1 MNKFKKFMKSKKG
14 TLVLAGAAVI
24 LLLGSGVGSARAAL
38 TYYSE
43 NYSAQVEM
51 YDIGVTLVE
60 ASGSDAENLK
70 STDISSRDYIGKDDA
85 WEESQGELLNNLL
98 EQSDDK
104 LVLGKTYNEQLF
116 AKNSGNIDEYVRMRV
131 YRYWTDEDGDKSA
144 RTTELEPSQI
154 ELGLADAGWILDEA
168 NSTEERLV
176 FYWPHILA
184 VGETTDAPTINTLT
198 LDGNLKNKVDVTS
211 EEVNGENGTYTKTTT
226 TYRYKNMKF
235 NLEAEVDAVQT
246 HNAVDAIKSA
256 WGVDVNV
263 DEASGDISLK

>member
-14 TLVLAGAAVI
+14 TLLLAGAAAV

-60 ASGSDAENLK
+60 ASGQDADNLK
-70 STDISSRDYIGKDDA
+70 STDISSRDYTGEDDA
-85 WEESQGELLNNLL
+85 WEESEGQLLTSLL
-98 EQSDDK
+98 DQSENK
-104 LVLGKTYNEQLF
+104 LILGKTYNEELF

-131 YRYWTDEDGDKSA
+131 YRYWTDQDGNKSQK
-144 RTTELEPSQI
+144 TTELEPSQI

-184 VGETTDAPTINTLT
+184 VGETTDAPTINSLT
-198 LDGNLKNKVDVTS
+198 IDANLKNKVDVTE
-211 EEVNGENGTYTKTTT
+211 EEVSGENGSYTKTTT
-226 TYRYKNMKF
+226 IYRYKNMKF

-246 HNAVDAIKSA
+246 HNAADAIKSA
-256 WGVDVNV
+256 WGIDVNV